1 MKTNVTKV
9 TEEEE
14 EKEGGGGGTRSV
26 SLHDD
31 DFISFKV
38 KVTKVTEE
46 EEEEGTRPVSLHDD
60 DFFFFK
66 VQPKIKKEKNMY
78 YYIRFQLSLKK
89 AAYRNSLGFS
99 DSLSVTLGS

>member
-1 MKTNVTKV
+1 
-9 TEEEE
+9 
-14 EKEGGGGGTRSV
+14 V

-89 AAYRNSLGFS
+89 AAHSNSLDFSELVTCSVDFS
-99 DSLSVTLGS
+99 DYKTH